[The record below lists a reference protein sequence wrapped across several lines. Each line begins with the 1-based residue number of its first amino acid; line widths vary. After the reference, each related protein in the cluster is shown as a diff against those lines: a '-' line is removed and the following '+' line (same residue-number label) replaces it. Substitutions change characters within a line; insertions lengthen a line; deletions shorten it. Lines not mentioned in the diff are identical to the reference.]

1 MIWIPHLLDRG
12 GKTYDIDTAPMRSRR
27 ENL

>member
-1 MIWIPHLLDRG
+1 MIWILHLLDRG
-12 GKTYDIDTAPMRSRR
+12 GKTYDMDTTPIRSRR